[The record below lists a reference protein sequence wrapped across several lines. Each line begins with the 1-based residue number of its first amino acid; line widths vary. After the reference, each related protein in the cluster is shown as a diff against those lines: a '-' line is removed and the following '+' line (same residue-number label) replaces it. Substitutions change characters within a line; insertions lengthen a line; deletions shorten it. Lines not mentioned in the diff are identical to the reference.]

1 MFSRLIELLNVF
13 KLPNRINRVKCFALT
28 GIYTCLIVPII
39 FILKTPVSNMLI
51 LVTSIIIFIMLFVML
66 LLIDIKRLHDFNCS
80 GWFLLLNLIPV
91 IGGIF
96 DLFIFFMPGSK
107 GNNRFGPAPGKASK
121 LENLIALLSI
131 PTSFLII
138 YCFYSMLH

>member
-1 MFSRLIELLNVF
+1 MLSKLIKFIDVVN
-13 KLPNRINRVKCFALT
+13 LPNRINRVKCFALI
-28 GIYTCLIVPII
+28 GIYTCLIAPII
-39 FILKTPVSNMLI
+39 FILEAAVSNMLI
-51 LVTSIIIFIMLFVML
+51 LVTSIIIFIVLFVML
-66 LLIDIKRLHDFNCS
+66 ILIEIKRLHDFNCS
-80 GWFLLLNLIPV
+80 GWFLLLKLIPV
-91 IGGIF
+91 IGVIF
-96 DLFIFFMPGSK
+96 NLFIFFMPGSK